1 MKKSI
6 IFLVCLAVC
15 GCKNDAFQASDFSW
29 DSKSKYLNY
38 AVGSVKNTSSK
49 NCELLKINLEYSSGN
64 IIEEE
69 TCYVNEII
77 EAGKT
82 FDVECYHAGENNNI
96 SSYKIRVKNVE
107 CSIWDN

>member
-38 AVGSVKNTSSK
+38 AVGTVKNTSSK

-64 IIEEE
+64 ITEEE

-107 CSIWDN
+107 CSIWSN